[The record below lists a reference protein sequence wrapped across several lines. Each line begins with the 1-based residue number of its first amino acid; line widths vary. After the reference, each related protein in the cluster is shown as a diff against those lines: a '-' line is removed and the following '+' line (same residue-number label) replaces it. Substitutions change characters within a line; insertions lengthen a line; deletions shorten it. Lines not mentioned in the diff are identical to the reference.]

1 MVNQL
6 VEPIDGLVR
15 WQSISTDVLDNS
27 ICGKRYAGDGGSAHR
42 VRIHSAIW
50 KSGIDKLGG
59 ESRKKVGFSSQ
70 RKNIMPKTARVQTV
84 EKKNGEKENDE
95 GSARRWFYPQDS
107 GQLHWNIRISMS
119 YW

>member
-1 MVNQL
+1 MVNQF

-27 ICGKRYAGDGGSAHR
+27 TCGKGYVGDGGSAHR
-42 VRIHSAIW
+42 VRIHSEFLPSGSLALTSGEIN
-50 KSGIDKLGG
+50 KS

-84 EKKNGEKENDE
+84 EIKK
-95 GSARRWFYPQDS
+95 RRE
-107 GQLHWNIRISMS
+107 RK
-119 YW
+119 